1 MDEPSSPEGNPIT
14 LRIKFKSASLDEFVA
29 RYGADVSA
37 GGIFIRTKQPLA
49 VGSLLQFDFSLADS
63 SPLMAGFGTVVWV
76 REPDASRAGSIP
88 GMGVRFDQLTPDSQ
102 QTHQQILALKVR
114 RGGDRPTTAPP
125 QSSAPAP
132 AARPA
137 ARPATPPPITTR
149 PASVPPV
156 AAPPSRRAAESSD
169 EFDSAGKTEIADRPP
184 SFYFDSPDKALG
196 AAAGARPAEDAA
208 PRVPLEDTST
218 DSQISSPPD
227 PSWSEPIDISEE
239 ASAMV
244 PSAGAA
250 AARAAAADRGR
261 PQVARNELA
270 PESLNLPLDD
280 SAAPVPAADLR
291 RPSVPAASAAPAAG
305 QSWLDRAMKMND
317 GAGAPSGD
325 GTSAAP
331 IETSAE
337 HTEEVAAP
345 PEAVLVEAPAPALG
359 GTDRSAFEAAQALE
373 PDGLDVPAKKS
384 GQGKTL
390 ILVGIVAAGLAFA
403 GVYLMQTKPWQTP
416 VATVSPPAPA
426 VPAPVAP
433 QPVAPSQPVAQ
444 PAPPEAVPVKPAEKP
459 PTPESAAAPG
469 KTKPE
474 VVQAAKPV
482 GAVKPT
488 EAAKPDS
495 EAAKHPVSATGSA
508 KKTPAKASS
517 AAGSVPGSAAQTEIV
532 YVVKVGS
539 LPPGAQVLIDGEP
552 MGPTPFQRRIL
563 DIDKPHSVTIRKPG
577 YLPYESSIS
586 LSGTGTWVKDGNT
599 ETMHV
604 FAKLKKNKA
613 TESSAAPEAQPAPAT
628 EQPEKL

>member
-1 MDEPSSPEGNPIT
+1 MDEPSSPEGNPII

-49 VGSLLQFDFSLADS
+49 VGSLLQFDFSLADG
-63 SPLMAGFGTVVWV
+63 SPLMTGLGTVVWV
-76 REPDASRAGSIP
+76 REPDASRAGSVP

-114 RGGDRPTTAPP
+114 RGGDRLPAAPL

-137 ARPATPPPITTR
+137 ARPATPPPIAAR
-149 PASVPPV
+149 PAPVPLV
-156 AAPPSRRAAESSD
+156 ATQPSRKPAESSD

-184 SFYFDSPDKALG
+184 PFYFEPLDKARG

-208 PRVPLEDTST
+208 PRAPLEDTST
-218 DSQISSPPD
+218 DSQLPSPAD
-227 PSWSEPIDISEE
+227 STWSEPIDISED
-239 ASAMV
+239 ASAAAA
-244 PSAGAA
+244 SAAA
-250 AARAAAADRGR
+250 TAARAAAAERGR
-261 PQVARNELA
+261 PPSVGDELA
-270 PESLNLPLDD
+270 PASLDLPLDN
-280 SAAPVPAADLR
+280 SAVPVPVADQ
-291 RPSVPAASAAPAAG
+291 RPSASAAPAAG
-305 QSWLDRAMKMND
+305 QSGWLDRAMNMSD
-317 GAGAPSGD
+317 GAGAPSGE
-325 GTSAAP
+325 GVGAAP

-337 HTEEVAAP
+337 HTEETAAP
-345 PEAVLVEAPAPALG
+345 PEAVVAGAPAPAAP

-373 PDGLDVPAKKS
+373 QDVPDLRVKK

-390 ILVGIVAAGLAFA
+390 IVVGIVAAGLAFA

-416 VATVSPPAPA
+416 AATVSPPAPA
-426 VPAPVAP
+426 APAPLAVPAEPK
-433 QPVAPSQPVAQ
+433 PVAPSQPAVQ
-444 PAPPEAVPVKPAEKP
+444 PTPPPAEAVAAKPAEKP
-459 PTPESAAAPG
+459 ATPEPAAAPA

-482 GAVKPT
+482 EAVKP
-488 EAAKPDS
+488 ES

-508 KKTPAKASS
+508 KKTPAKAPS
-517 AAGSVPGSAAQTEIV
+517 AAGAAPGSAAQAEIV
-532 YVVKVGS
+532 YLVKVRS

-586 LSGTGTWVKDGNT
+586 LSGASSWVKDGNT

>member
-49 VGSLLQFDFSLADS
+49 VGSLLQFDFTLADG
-63 SPLMAGFGTVVWV
+63 SPLMTGLGTVVWV
-76 REPDASRAGSIP
+76 REPDASRAGSVP

-114 RGGDRPTTAPP
+114 RGGDRPAAAPP

-132 AARPA
+132 ATRPA
-137 ARPATPPPITTR
+137 ARPATPPPIAAR
-149 PASVPPV
+149 PAPVPPV
-156 AAPPSRRAAESSD
+156 AAQPSRKPWERSD

-184 SFYFDSPDKALG
+184 PFNFEPLDKARG

-218 DSQISSPPD
+218 DSQLPSPAD
-227 PSWSEPIDISEE
+227 SSWSEPIDISED
-239 ASAMV
+239 ASAMAA
-244 PSAGAA
+244 SAAA
-250 AARAAAADRGR
+250 TAARAAAADRGR
-261 PQVARNELA
+261 PPSAGDELA
-270 PESLNLPLDD
+270 PASLELPLYN
-280 SAAPVPAADLR
+280 SAVPVPVADH
-291 RPSVPAASAAPAAG
+291 RPSASAALAAG
-305 QSWLDRAMKMND
+305 QGSWLDRAMKMSD
-317 GAGAPSGD
+317 GADAPSGE
-325 GTSAAP
+325 GVGAAP

-337 HTEEVAAP
+337 HTEETAAP
-345 PEAVLVEAPAPALG
+345 PEAVVAEAPAPAAR

-373 PDGLDVPAKKS
+373 DVPDLRVKK

-390 ILVGIVAAGLAFA
+390 IVVGIVAAGLAFA

-416 VATVSPPAPA
+416 AATVSPPAPA
-426 VPAPVAP
+426 APAPVPVPAEP
-433 QPVAPSQPVAQ
+433 KPVAPSQPAVQ
-444 PAPPEAVPVKPAEKP
+444 PTPPPAEAVAPKPAEKP
-459 PTPESAAAPG
+459 PTPEPKAAPA

-474 VVQAAKPV
+474 VV
-482 GAVKPT
+482 
-488 EAAKPDS
+488 EAAKPA
-495 EAAKHPVSATGSA
+495 EAAEGAKHPG
-508 KKTPAKASS
+508 S
-517 AAGSVPGSAAQTEIV
+517 AAGSGKRNPSKAPSAAAAPGSAAQAEIV
-532 YVVKVGS
+532 YLVKVRS

-586 LSGTGTWVKDGNT
+586 LSGTSSWVKDGNT